1 MRDATGHPGSS
12 NVDSRA
18 QAERAIE
25 LAVAAP
31 RRAKALAE
39 VALAGAHAT
48 KDAEAQSLAERALG
62 LSALEQK
69 DGETAVRQLRRAVR
83 TAEKAQLVVRA
94 AEARMS
100 LGRALLYTGNSTGAF
115 RELDLAGSALEG
127 LPAARLQ
134 LQRAILLHHHYRLDE
149 ALVGYRAS
157 LTVFRRAGDRLWE
170 ARALNNR
177 GLVYGY
183 RGALGAAERDL
194 LAAARLYSELSLDL
208 ALAEVEHN
216 LGWVAGRRGD
226 IPAALRYF
234 DRAHERRVARG
245 VPLAERPNELSD
257 RCELLLSVR
266 LVAEARTAAEQA
278 VSELQKGKMA
288 VETAEARLMLAE
300 AALLEGDCETA
311 RLEAETAAR
320 SFARQ
325 RRARWA
331 ALARYTALR
340 ASFLEHGPSAS
351 RLRAAQR
358 AADSLGEAGWTVA
371 ALDARL
377 LSARI
382 ALALGQTRAAR
393 NALARVRV
401 SRRDPVDL
409 RVRAKHAAA
418 LVAIADGHRR
428 EAYTALR
435 AGARLVH
442 DFRAVLGAT
451 ELRAQV
457 SGQAEELAQS
467 GLRFALE
474 DADPRRALGWSE
486 EWRAAALRLRP
497 VRPPD
502 NAELA
507 AELAELRGAS
517 AELHEAVLGGRDPR
531 KLQARQATLE
541 KSIRD
546 RTRRTPGITV
556 ETAGPRSFSELEAL
570 LGDGALVAYFEVDG
584 TLHAVT
590 LADRQA
596 RLHELGRA
604 AEVRAELDALRFGLR
619 RLAQATT
626 SSASRLA
633 AQGATDHAVA
643 RLDELVVQPLARPI
657 GERPLVIVPTG
668 TLHAMPWSIISSLAG
683 RPVTVA
689 PSASAW
695 ADARERRLA
704 VGAERPRVL
713 VAAGPGLPFAEAEAH
728 AVALLHRGGQALT
741 GSSATAAAVLA
752 GLGSADIAHL
762 AAHGAFRADNPLFSS
777 LEFVD
782 GALTVYDVELLERA
796 PTMCVLSACESGLS
810 DVRAGD
816 ELMGL
821 VATLLALGTATIVAS
836 VTVVPDET
844 TKTLMTAFHGF
855 LAAGIEPADALARA
869 QASADH
875 DVGGSGV
882 RGGFVCFGSG

>member
-1 MRDATGHPGSS
+1 M
-12 NVDSRA
+12 
-18 QAERAIE
+18 
-25 LAVAAP
+25 AAP
-31 RRAKALAE
+31 LRARALAE
-39 VALAGAHAT
+39 TALAGARAAR
-48 KDAEAQSLAERALG
+48 DAEAESLAERALG
-62 LSALEQK
+62 LSALELK

-83 TAEKAQLVVRA
+83 TAEKAELVVRA

-115 RELDLAGSALEG
+115 REIDLAGSALHG

-149 ALVGYRAS
+149 ALAGYRAS
-157 LTVFRRAGDRLWE
+157 LSVFRRAGDRLWE

-183 RGALGAAERDL
+183 RGSLGAAERDL
-194 LAAARLYSELSLDL
+194 LAAARLYSELELDL

-216 LGWVAGRRGD
+216 LGWLAGRRGD
-226 IPAALRYF
+226 VPAALGYF
-234 DRAHERRVARG
+234 DRAHERRDARG

-266 LVAEARTAAEQA
+266 LIAEARAAAEQA
-278 VSELQKGKMA
+278 VSALLKGKMA
-288 VETAEARLMLAE
+288 AETAEARLMLAE

-311 RLEAETAAR
+311 RTEAETAAR

-340 ASFLEHGPSAS
+340 ASFLQHGPSAA
-351 RLRAAQR
+351 RLRAAHR
-358 AADSLGEAGWTVA
+358 AADSLGDAGWTVA

-382 ALALGQTRAAR
+382 ALALGQTRAAGD
-393 NALARVRV
+393 ALARVRV
-401 SRRDPVDL
+401 SARDPVDL

-418 LVAIADGHRR
+418 LVAVAGGDRR
-428 EAYTALR
+428 GAYAALR

-442 DFRAVLGAT
+442 DYRAVLGAT

-474 DADPRRALGWSE
+474 DADARRALAWSE

-507 AELAELRGAS
+507 AELAELRSVG
-517 AELHEAVLGGRDPR
+517 AELQEAVLDGRDPR
-531 KLQARQATLE
+531 KLRSRQAMLE

-546 RTRRTPGITV
+546 RTRRTPGIT
-556 ETAGPRSFSELEAL
+556 TAAAGPRPYSQLTTL
-570 LGDGALVAYFEVDG
+570 LGDRALVAYFEVDG
-584 TLHAVT
+584 VLHAVT
-590 LADRQA
+590 ISNRRA
-596 RLHELGRA
+596 RLHELGDA
-604 AEVRAELDALRFGLR
+604 AEVRAELDSLRFGLR

-633 AQGATDHAVA
+633 ARGATDHAVA
-643 RLDELVVQPLARPI
+643 RLDELVVRPLAGPI
-657 GERPLVIVPTG
+657 GEKPLVIVPTG

-695 ADARERRLA
+695 ADARERGRA
-704 VGAERPRVL
+704 VGAARSRVL
-713 VAAGPGLPFAEAEAH
+713 VAAGPGLPFAEEEAH
-728 AVALLHRGGQALT
+728 AVALLHRGGQALI

-752 GLGSADIAHL
+752 ALGGADIAHL
-762 AAHGAFRADNPLFSS
+762 AAHGTFRADNPLFSS
-777 LEFVD
+777 LELVD
-782 GALTVYDVELLERA
+782 GPLTVYDLVLLEEA
-796 PTMCVLSACESGLS
+796 PALCVLSACESGLS

-821 VATLLALGTATIVAS
+821 TATLLALGTATIVAS

-844 TKTLMTAFHGF
+844 TKALMTAFHGY
-855 LAAGIEPADALARA
+855 LAVGAEPADALARA
-869 QASADH
+869 QASAGD
-875 DVGGSGV
+875 DVDGPGV
-882 RGGFVCFGSG
+882 RAGFVCFGGG